1 MSASVGVRS
10 RAGVVEVPSHLPT
23 LDDDVTGLGPGDP
36 PAMSSVP
43 RAGRYDAPFIE
54 AAMRTN
60 IVPDDEL
67 VQQAFAS
74 IGIRTKG
81 APAHFHAVYGSDE
94 AVVGAERRP
103 C

>member
-1 MSASVGVRS
+1 MEAL
-10 RAGVVEVPSHLPT
+10 SHLPT
-23 LDDDVTGLGPGDP
+23 LDAVVTRLGPGDP
-36 PAMSSVP
+36 TATSSVP
-43 RAGRYDAPFIE
+43 DVVRSRSVRYDAPFVE

-94 AVVGAERRP
+94 AVVGVERRP